1 MSEFASFNEFADL
14 EEGETLEDAAVASVG
29 LVEKE
34 YFSFASEETPFILEN
49 KQKLTRIDVAYE
61 AYGTLNA
68 KRNNVILVCHGI
80 TGSSHAAGK
89 YAWSNRSVGY
99 WDGLIGPGK
108 VFDTNQYFVIAPNTL
123 GGCRGS
129 TGPSSVNPATGKPYG
144 MSFPIVTIRD
154 MVRVQERFLRECFGI
169 EEVALVT
176 GGSMGGMQA
185 LEWAVRFPTQ
195 VKNIAPIATCAR
207 TGARAMAFNECARK
221 AILLDPD
228 WKRGEYYSD
237 GTHSQGPQAG
247 LALARM
253 ISTITFL
260 TDETMHTMF
269 GRRTAES
276 VEESALERDIYA
288 RFEVQ
293 QYLHDEGEKLVQ
305 RFDANTYLYMSRAM
319 DLHDVSRGFAS
330 LTEALSKIEARA
342 LMMGVS
348 GDDLF
353 PVGQTHEIVE
363 RLRQSGKSEVI
374 EHVVESSYG
383 HDAFLTEYRKML
395 PPLRDFVQNI

>member
-1 MSEFASFNEFADL
+1 
-14 EEGETLEDAAVASVG
+14 
-29 LVEKE
+29 
-34 YFSFASEETPFILEN
+34 
-49 KQKLTRIDVAYE
+49 
-61 AYGTLNA
+61 
-68 KRNNVILVCHGI
+68 
-80 TGSSHAAGK
+80 
-89 YAWSNRSVGY
+89 
-99 WDGLIGPGK
+99 
-108 VFDTNQYFVIAPNTL
+108 
-123 GGCRGS
+123 
-129 TGPSSVNPATGKPYG
+129 
-144 MSFPIVTIRD
+144 

-185 LEWAVRFPTQ
+185 LEWAVRFPNK
-195 VKNIAPIATCAR
+195 VKRIAPIATCAR

-221 AILLDPD
+221 AILLDPA
-228 WKRGEYYSD
+228 WNRGEYYDDNS
-237 GTHSQGPQAG
+237 GGPHAG

-260 TDETMHTMF
+260 TDETMQAMF
-269 GRRTAES
+269 GRRTAGT
-276 VEESALERDIYA
+276 VEESALERDIHA

-330 LTEALSKIEARA
+330 LTDALSQIQARA
-342 LMMGVS
+342 LMIGVS

-353 PVGQTHEIVE
+353 PVGQTHEVVE
-363 RLRQSGKSEVI
+363 RLRRVGKTAVTEY
-374 EHVVESSYG
+374 VVESSYG

-395 PPLRDFVQNI
+395 PPLREFLQDL